1 MKLVEH
7 TVDNRSIR
15 KKGSSFAV
23 AFIINKETIF
33 DEIYCQKKELNELA
47 SINDIFYWLKQH
59 QTIQKKLR
67 INNR

>member
-47 SINDIFYWLKQH
+47 SINDIFY
-59 QTIQKKLR
+59 
-67 INNR
+67 